1 MLFLK
6 NLTFF
11 IRTQCTS
18 NTTKK
23 PFFHPTQN
31 HHSAWWFVLDKNQKE
46 NPRLANLST
55 LSTYLIWNPGNCGQF
70 VPWSAPDI
78 NVNLRGVVRLIFST
92 GWFLSALIAC
102 LSWNSYH
109 QDVFVYFSD
118 RTCLKRRRNDKTV
131 FCCVLYGAILLCL
144 RLFRIAKNS

>member
-23 PFFHPTQN
+23 PFFHKTHN
-31 HHSAWWFVLDKNQKE
+31 HHSAWWFVLDTNQKE

-78 NVNLRGVVRLIFST
+78 NVNPRCGSTHLFNRMVSVRADCMFILKLISPRCICKFQWQDLPKKKKKLQSGV
-92 GWFLSALIAC
+92 
-102 LSWNSYH
+102 
-109 QDVFVYFSD
+109 
-118 RTCLKRRRNDKTV
+118 
-131 FCCVLYGAILLCL
+131 LLCAQWCDIIVL
-144 RLFRIAKNS
+144 EAV